1 MKKFI
6 ILCLIVFV
14 FSLFSACTVVIDEK
28 STNPVEVI
36 YIISSTERLYI
47 DEAPQNHRPRN
58 SSHFIWQKNESEGSQ
73 FV

>member
-28 STNPVEVI
+28 STNPVEDI
-36 YIISSTERLYI
+36 YIISSTERLCI
-47 DEAPQNHRPRN
+47 DEAPR
-58 SSHFIWQKNESEGSQ
+58 ITGL
-73 FV
+73 